1 MPSKSYANVGKLP
14 TALFDLA
21 HRLARMLHG
30 ASDLD
35 QVLGPVL
42 RMLSEEAGLQR
53 VALSLVQAKAEL
65 IVIEAGHGLTPAEV
79 RRGRYRFGEGVIG
92 RVVVH
97 GKTARVPSIQAEPR
111 FLDRTGAL
119 SQGVDRSFVCVPIHG
134 ESGVVGTLSAYRAT
148 VPGDE
153 LAQIAALLEICGGLL
168 VPVVQ
173 REIAM
178 RGAGQAT
185 VPDDSSFRPGNMIG
199 RSKAMRRVF
208 HLIQQV
214 ADTPTTALLTGESGT
229 GKELAAAALHT
240 HSARRR
246 GPLVAIN
253 CAALPEGVIESEL
266 FGHERGAFTGA
277 VQRRKGRFELAHGGT
292 LFLDEIGDLSAATQI
307 KLLRVLQERI
317 FERLGGNETVRA
329 DVRVIAA
336 TSRDLEKMVAEGSF
350 RADLYYRIAVFPIRL
365 PSLRERGG
373 DIVLLSDH
381 FIGTYNKA
389 HGRSVRRI
397 STPAIDMLTSYHW
410 PGNVRELENCI
421 ERAVLLTHDDVLHG
435 HNLPPSLQTAD
446 ASGTHPKDSLAERLD
461 VVEKGLILDALKANN
476 GNRAAAARDLKISER
491 IMGLRVARYNID
503 ATRFK
508 SYSDR

>member
-214 ADTPTTALLTGESGT
+214 ADTP
-229 GKELAAAALHT
+229 HD
-240 HSARRR
+240 R
-246 GPLVAIN
+246 
-253 CAALPEGVIESEL
+253 
-266 FGHERGAFTGA
+266 
-277 VQRRKGRFELAHGGT
+277 LAHRREWHRQGAGGGGPAHPQRPASRS
-292 LFLDEIGDLSAATQI
+292 IGGHQ
-307 KLLRVLQERI
+307 LR
-317 FERLGGNETVRA
+317 
-329 DVRVIAA
+329 
-336 TSRDLEKMVAEGSF
+336 
-350 RADLYYRIAVFPIRL
+350 
-365 PSLRERGG
+365 
-373 DIVLLSDH
+373 
-381 FIGTYNKA
+381 
-389 HGRSVRRI
+389 
-397 STPAIDMLTSYHW
+397 
-410 PGNVRELENCI
+410 
-421 ERAVLLTHDDVLHG
+421 
-435 HNLPPSLQTAD
+435 
-446 ASGTHPKDSLAERLD
+446 
-461 VVEKGLILDALKANN
+461 
-476 GNRAAAARDLKISER
+476 RAAGGGHRE
-491 IMGLRVARYNID
+491 
-503 ATRFK
+503 
-508 SYSDR
+508 